1 MRTRPAPRADFAGHE
16 CRWVRS
22 RSVGPRVRS
31 SIVTALLAA
40 SALGAVASASASDV
54 HRFAILEARDPVLKT
69 VQLNGETYHSGPR
82 TCFKD
87 LEGNAIALAD
97 LVPTNTEGLFSLSD
111 ATIAEFRATQVR
123 GKWLLRNLRLVHRLP
138 D

>member
-1 MRTRPAPRADFAGHE
+1 M
-16 CRWVRS
+16 
-22 RSVGPRVRS
+22 
-31 SIVTALLAA
+31 
-40 SALGAVASASASDV
+40 SASASEV

-69 VQLNGETYHSGPR
+69 VQLNGETYHAGPR
-82 TCFKD
+82 TRTRFKD

-111 ATIAEFRATQVR
+111 ATIAEFRATQVH
-123 GKWLLRNLRLVHRLP
+123 GKWLLRSLRLMRRLP